1 MKAADFLRQRLE
13 CIEKFDARVLM
24 PPDNMPTNVPGE
36 AIIYPHRI
44 DIRNVDNSINSPQ
57 IFYFSYYLNERHRG
71 EIPNTQTRA
80 ATMDGSIALQRR
92 YFVEIWRKVNYKLQ
106 GRSSDFPNN
115 PDEAI
120 KSLEKKTEEFVNA
133 IGHYGMIQTEF
144 DESEEGKQ
152 ASFLKRIIV
161 VDLPPIV
168 DAESKEKMEGSP

>member
-1 MKAADFLRQRLE
+1 MSSPNVFSSRTSEFCWLPPAVEAKLTWIREIPLKLTRSSLDTHLAALFGPGVPTADFLRQRLE

-44 DIRNVDNSINSPQ
+44 DIRNVDNSINSSQ

-80 ATMDGSIALQRR
+80 STIDGSIALQRR

-106 GRSSDFPNN
+106 CRS
-115 PDEAI
+115 
-120 KSLEKKTEEFVNA
+120 V
-133 IGHYGMIQTEF
+133 
-144 DESEEGKQ
+144 
-152 ASFLKRIIV
+152 R
-161 VDLPPIV
+161 
-168 DAESKEKMEGSP
+168 

>member
-1 MKAADFLRQRLE
+1 MKAAEFLREVLDSSPL
-13 CIEKFDARVLM
+13 KNFVARVPM
-24 PPDNMPTNVPGE
+24 PPDNMLMDDPGT

-80 ATMDGSIALQRR
+80 ATIDGSIALQRR
-92 YFVEIWRKVNYKLQ
+92 YFVEIWRRVNYKLQ
-106 GRSSDFPNN
+106 DHMSTLPNN
-115 PDEAI
+115 PNEAI
-120 KSLEKKTEEFVNA
+120 ESLEQKSEEFVNA

-168 DAESKEKMEGSP
+168 DA

>member
-1 MKAADFLRQRLE
+1 ML
-13 CIEKFDARVLM
+13 
-24 PPDNMPTNVPGE
+24 PDNMPMDVPGM

-44 DIRNVDNSINSPQ
+44 DIRNVDNSINSSQ

-80 ATMDGSIALQRR
+80 ATIDGSIALQRR
-92 YFVEIWRKVNYKLQ
+92 YFVEIWRRVNYKVNRTPNEEDDL
-106 GRSSDFPNN
+106 PNN

-168 DAESKEKMEGSP
+168 DA

>member
-1 MKAADFLRQRLE
+1 MKAAEFLRDVLDGISEFTAKVIQPDDVGE
-13 CIEKFDARVLM
+13 TSVDGDAM
-24 PPDNMPTNVPGE
+24 
-36 AIIYPHRI
+36 IYPHRI

-80 ATMDGSIALQRR
+80 ATIDGSIALQRR
-92 YFVEIWRKVNYKLQ
+92 YFVEIWRRVNYKLQ
-106 GRSSDFPNN
+106 GHSSEFPNN
-115 PDEAI
+115 PKEAI
-120 KSLEKKTEEFVNA
+120 ESLEQKSEEFVNA

-168 DAESKEKMEGSP
+168 DA